1 MRTWRPVPPIMAL
14 VLAACSTPPDPAA
27 APAGAYA
34 EGHAIAA
41 RHCAQCHAIGPA
53 GRSRHPEAIPFRRLS
68 ELYPIEGLEES
79 LVEGLMTG
87 HSDMPEFTLTPEG
100 ANALVAY
107 LQSIQAPEDPAE
119 PHQNT
124 P

>member
-1 MRTWRPVPPIMAL
+1 MSGWRCVPPMMLAM
-14 VLAACSTPPDPAA
+14 LAACSTPPDPSAFSGS
-27 APAGAYA
+27 PVA

-41 RHCAQCHAIGPA
+41 RYCSRCHAIEPA
-53 GRSRHPEAIPFRRLS
+53 GRSSHPEAIPFRRLS
-68 ELYPIEGLEES
+68 ELYPIDGLEES

-87 HSDMPEFTLTPEG
+87 HSDMPEFTLSAEG

-107 LQSIQAPEDPAE
+107 LKSIQSFTDPAE
-119 PHQNT
+119 PAGNK